1 MSQGSRSSRSRSG
14 PLLQLVVAVS
24 LSLAAAACAEAPVST
39 PPIRPGTSDAPRD
52 VNLIARDY
60 AFVPAT
66 VDLVPGETILLH
78 VVNGGLVVH
87 EAVFGGAATQAAWER
102 AEAATV
108 GAPPGPTPVVVVA
121 PELAGLRVVVESGQ
135 TADLRWTVPIDGPAS
150 PDGFLIG
157 CHIPGHFARGM
168 LAGVR
173 WIGPDGIPLDRSP
186 TDAP

>member
-1 MSQGSRSSRSRSG
+1 MSQISLSRGSRSG
-14 PLLQLVVAVS
+14 PLLQLLVAAAHA
-24 LSLAAAACAEAPVST
+24 LAAAACAEAPVST
-39 PPIRPGTSDAPRD
+39 PPIQAGTPDAPRD

-60 AFVPAT
+60 AFVPTT

-135 TADLRWTVPIDGPAS
+135 TADLRWTVPLDGPAS

-173 WIGPDGIPLDRSP
+173 WVGPDGVPLDGSP